1 MLKTGSG
8 VAPERKIEITIPT
21 MLIYSPEIIISR

>member
-8 VAPERKIEITIPT
+8 VARGRKIEITIPT
-21 MLIYSPEIIISR
+21 MLNYSPEVTISR